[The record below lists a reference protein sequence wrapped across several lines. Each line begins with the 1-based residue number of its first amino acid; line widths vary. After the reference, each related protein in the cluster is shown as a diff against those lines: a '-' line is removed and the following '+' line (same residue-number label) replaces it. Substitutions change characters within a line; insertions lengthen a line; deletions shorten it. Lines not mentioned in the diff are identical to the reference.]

1 VDEQPLRPLLPP
13 VRKTSSLL
21 AEYIGTGLI
30 PVLFIGMIIS
40 LKETFSGPDWECSG
54 SGCLEEF
61 DRLRGWTFP
70 VPLFAMVFICTFG
83 FVAALLLRAWG
94 RSGRPPTFDRKP
106 PVARPALKGVG
117 GSLTGVA
124 VLELGLASAFVFAQQ
139 WLTAGI
145 LGFVGIG
152 LLIGARGVSSKAAR
166 SDRILTTGT
175 PAVAEITAVDRT
187 GASLNDNP
195 LLKLTL
201 TIYDGDAP
209 LFPVVHK
216 EFIPLQYMSRIQI
229 GARLA
234 VKVDPLDSASLVIE
248 WDKDPAT
255 IKA

>member
-1 VDEQPLRPLLPP
+1 
-13 VRKTSSLL
+13 
-21 AEYIGTGLI
+21 
-30 PVLFIGMIIS
+30 
-40 LKETFSGPDWECSG
+40 
-54 SGCLEEF
+54 
-61 DRLRGWTFP
+61 
-70 VPLFAMVFICTFG
+70 
-83 FVAALLLRAWG
+83 
-94 RSGRPPTFDRKP
+94 
-106 PVARPALKGVG
+106 
-117 GSLTGVA
+117 